1 MHPQRDRVQLAMKDV
16 CKAYGDRSVLDQ
28 VTLTVRPGEKTAVIG
43 ENGSGKS
50 TLLRLLAGMEQPDT
64 GEITVRFPGGTG
76 YLAQTLDLDPAD
88 TVQDAVDAALAE
100 LRDLE
105 HRIREAEA
113 GLSERRPG
121 DAGPTDEE
129 LAAYGDLLTSYED
142 RDGYRADA
150 RTEAALH
157 GLGLA
162 HLTRDRALAT
172 LSGGEQSR
180 LALACVLAAAPELLL
195 LDEPTNH
202 LDARAVGWLEDHL
215 RGHRGTVVA
224 ITHDRAFLER
234 VTSVILEVDRDLRTV
249 TRYGDGWDGYRT
261 AKAAARRRWAQEHE
275 EYLTDLA
282 RTGELVEAA
291 GARLAATG
299 GDPKQGF
306 GKHRRSHEAK
316 LSGQVRAARTRLDAL
331 RRSPVPPPPRP
342 LAFTGRPAVT
352 DGAGTG
358 DRDGSAAGTGAG
370 GRDGSATGTGTGDRD
385 GSATGTGTGDRDG
398 SAAGTGA
405 GGRDGSATGTGTGGR
420 DGSATGTGAAD
431 RERTATGTGTG
442 DRARTLV
449 ELDSVSVG
457 DRLRLPS
464 LRVASGARLLVTGEN
479 GAGKTTLL
487 RVLAGDL
494 APDAGTVTRRA
505 RIGYL
510 PQELPAR
517 PTRRTLLSTFAAG
530 RPGFPDEYADELLA
544 LGLFRP
550 EDLDVPV
557 ASLSVGQQRRLALA
571 RLVTR
576 PADLLVLDEPT
587 NHIALSLVEEL
598 EQALDQYPGAV
609 VVVSHDRSFRAR
621 FTGDVLELRAGRP
634 AGAEPAYAS
643 GEAAV
648 PRT

>member
-1 MHPQRDRVQLAMKDV
+1 MHPQRDRAQLAMKDV
-16 CKAYGDRSVLDQ
+16 SKAYGDRSVLDQ
-28 VTLTVRPGEKTAVIG
+28 VTLTVRPGEKAAVIG

-50 TLLRLLAGMEQPDT
+50 TLLRLLAGAEAPDT
-64 GEITVRFPGGTG
+64 GEITVRFPGSTG
-76 YLAQTLDLDPAD
+76 YLAQTLDLDPAA

-113 GLSERRPG
+113 GLSERKPG
-121 DAGPTDEE
+121 DPEPTDAE
-129 LAAYGDLLTSYED
+129 LAAYGDLLTAYED

-162 HLTRDRALAT
+162 HFTRDRPLGT

-215 RGHRGTVVA
+215 RAHRGTVVA

-275 EYLTDLA
+275 EYLADLA
-282 RTGELVEAA
+282 RTEALVEAA

-299 GDPKQGF
+299 GDPKEGF
-306 GKHRRSHEAK
+306 GKHRRSSEAK
-316 LSGQVRAARTRLDAL
+316 LSGRVRAARTRLDAL

-342 LAFTGRPAVT
+342 LAFTGRPSVAPET
-352 DGAGTG
+352 GGAE
-358 DRDGSAAGTGAG
+358 RAAGTPAGPDATETTEVTGPTGGPAG
-370 GRDGSATGTGTGDRD
+370 G
-385 GSATGTGTGDRDG
+385 
-398 SAAGTGA
+398 
-405 GGRDGSATGTGTGGR
+405 
-420 DGSATGTGAAD
+420 
-431 RERTATGTGTG
+431 
-442 DRARTLV
+442 ARTLV

-457 DRLRLPS
+457 DRLYLPA
-464 LRVASGARLLVTGEN
+464 LRVTSGARLLVTGEN

-494 APDAGTVTRRA
+494 NPDTGTATRHA

-517 PTRRTLLSTFAAG
+517 PTRRTLLATFAAG
-530 RPGFPDEYADELLA
+530 RPGFPDEYADDLLA

-598 EQALDQYPGAV
+598 EQALDQYRGAV

-621 FTGDVLELRAGRP
+621 FTGDVLELRAGRQVGKAP
-634 AGAEPAYAS
+634 APAYAS
-643 GEAAV
+643 GEAAA